1 MPSSPALK
9 HGGRQRNMDV
19 VLSRSRRWLSSTGR
33 PSRPGPWM
41 HDVNFFLVSALD
53 VPNRRV
59 HERDLL
65 GHYLKAL
72 ATFGVSSR
80 TGRGVERLPPGD
92 GLRVPGLAVQPGP
105 LAAGRRKHRDVRT
118 LRHGDDRSRYLR
130 RPGGVDAT
138 GLLSSAPP
146 WSASAPSQAREAMQP
161 QCMKL
166 TA

>member
-1 MPSSPALK
+1 MPSNPALK

-19 VLSRSRRWLSSTGR
+19 RAQQIAAVGFVDWQTVAV
-33 PSRPGPWM
+33 GPWV
-41 HDVNFFLVSALD
+41 HDVNYFLVSALD
-53 VPNRRV
+53 VPDRRV
-59 HERDLL
+59 HDRDLL

-105 LAAGRRKHRDVRT
+105 LAAGRREHRDVRT

-130 RPGGVDAT
+130 RPGGVMPP
-138 GLLSSAPP
+138 GSSAPRLRGARRHRP
-146 WSASAPSQAREAMQP
+146 RFVKRCSRSA
-161 QCMKL
+161 
-166 TA
+166 